1 MEKAHN
7 PLPLYDSRRTIARA
21 FGPLRDL
28 TESDAML
35 HCGSMDGDNELSH
48 RALRPELCNGERN
61 GFTKRFCLYINVKQ
75 DSVGVGKRDPA
86 AVQGSI
92 IARCSSFVR
101 LRAIYSGRIL
111 YSMKLNDRVLDGLA
125 GMSAEIRTSF
135 LIAQVHT

>member
-61 GFTKRFCLYINVKQ
+61 GCSGSGKHYSALFVFC
-75 DSVGVGKRDPA
+75 SP
-86 AVQGSI
+86 
-92 IARCSSFVR
+92 
-101 LRAIYSGRIL
+101 
-111 YSMKLNDRVLDGLA
+111 
-125 GMSAEIRTSF
+125 
-135 LIAQVHT
+135 